1 VRKRRRRVV
10 AWAARRV
17 DGVEAWST
25 AALEHGGAR
34 GRSRC
39 ARAALGE
46 REGARWRLEAAVGDR
61 GGEQGARRRR
71 LGVQASGGEWW
82 RRGGGSK
89 GRRRRDG
96 IESGG
101 SGVKGEG
108 KQRPAARA
116 RDIYDRW
123 ARDFP

>member
-1 VRKRRRRVV
+1 MRKLRRCVV

-71 LGVQASGGEWW
+71 LGVQASGGVSVGK
-82 RRGGGSK
+82 RGRDGGGAN
-89 GRRRRDG
+89 
-96 IESGG
+96 
-101 SGVKGEG
+101 
-108 KQRPAARA
+108 QAAA
-116 RDIYDRW
+116 
-123 ARDFP
+123 AT